1 MTVPEKQT
9 TKNNNY
15 IKRVNRKYK
24 HTKANLLQTNKKE
37 AEWVARGWVGRP
49 GGVCCQNLEEQVF
62 FLQRRVWRAETIQR
76 TTVRDKKKS
85 QIVCD
90 RERGNSNSKNKTI
103 NASVRVDGNTIAPVV

>member
-1 MTVPEKQT
+1 M
-9 TKNNNY
+9 
-15 IKRVNRKYK
+15 RVG
-24 HTKANLLQTNKKE
+24 
-37 AEWVARGWVGRP
+37 GWVGGWV
-49 GGVCCQNLEEQVF
+49 GGTAGGSLLSELGRTSF

-103 NASVRVDGNTIAPVV
+103 NASVKVDGNTIAPVV